1 MENVE
6 KLQELFKQKIETEKE
21 LNIINEKLNVIKS
34 SIAEIQRMMSGKLNE
49 LPDFTAIV
57 EKELDNRSP
66 EEKIRY
72 SQILLYSPF
81 GIPSEIKF
89 DIKKF
94 NNMSERMTNYKLD
107 YDNPFYNHHIKTI
120 EDLGGKPDLSYLV
133 EAKQLIE
140 NSNGDVQQELDE
152 LSNKY
157 IMDYMGYSETTAW
170 N

>member
-1 MENVE
+1 MENIE

-21 LNIINEKLNVIKS
+21 LDIINEKLNVIKS
-34 SIAEIQRMMSGKLNE
+34 SIAEIQKMMSGKLNE
-49 LPDFTAIV
+49 LPDFTALV
-57 EKELDNRSP
+57 EKELDSRSP

-81 GIPSEIKF
+81 GISSEIKF
-89 DIKKF
+89 DIR
-94 NNMSERMTNYKLD
+94 NIMSKTMTNYRLN

-140 NSNGDVQQELDE
+140 TTNGDVQQELDE

-157 IMDYMGYSETTAW
+157 IMDYMGYSETTA
-170 N
+170 

>member
-1 MENVE
+1 MENIE

-21 LNIINEKLNVIKS
+21 LDIINEKLNVIKS
-34 SIAEIQRMMSGKLNE
+34 SIAEIQKMMSGKLNE
-49 LPDFTAIV
+49 LPDFTALV
-57 EKELDNRSP
+57 EKELDSRSP

-81 GIPSEIKF
+81 GISSEIKF
-89 DIKKF
+89 DIR
-94 NNMSERMTNYKLD
+94 NIMSKTMTNYKLN

-140 NSNGDVQQELDE
+140 TTNGDVQQELDE

>member
-1 MENVE
+1 MENIE

-21 LNIINEKLNVIKS
+21 LDIINEKLNVIKS
-34 SIAEIQRMMSGKLNE
+34 SIAEIQKMMSGKLNE
-49 LPDFTAIV
+49 LPEFTALV
-57 EKELDNRSP
+57 EKELDSRSP

-81 GIPSEIKF
+81 GISSEIKF
-89 DIKKF
+89 DIR
-94 NNMSERMTNYKLD
+94 NIMSKTMTNYKLN

-140 NSNGDVQQELDE
+140 TTNGDVQQELDE

-157 IMDYMGYSETTAW
+157 IMDYMGYSETTA
-170 N
+170 